1 MALLKEKKKGKM
13 PPTRKR
19 RTHAER
25 SCMRERESKEKKKR
39 GLCPFMRKERASQ
52 LREANECSL
61 KHRITSML
69 EAGAFFYL
77 YAIEQAATH
86 FLVQLLFTLE
96 VLLLSKTKN
105 INRRRGKKKQQWQRQ

>member
-1 MALLKEKKKGKM
+1 
-13 PPTRKR
+13 
-19 RTHAER
+19 
-25 SCMRERESKEKKKR
+25 
-39 GLCPFMRKERASQ
+39 MRKERASQ

-96 VLLLSKTKN
+96 VLLLSKTKKEKQEK
-105 INRRRGKKKQQWQRQ
+105 GKKKAAVATAMNENDEQLQPYRHPLTEHQHTQRITIV